1 MEASKLKPCVHGGNK
16 SCEKQGGSGS
26 LKHGS
31 GYVHPHPTLE
41 EVGPTIGE
49 YIEPVSKGSVV
60 TSLDL
65 GDFFDDELAE
75 SYLFAEIQNFIN
87 TKELVRKSLYD
98 FDLVTVEGIDSLL
111 ALLPIMDPII
121 MKEVVQEI
129 WPGYPVEDNFDPK
142 IQRAEIRGFLLDY
155 LQGHGQ
161 EEAN

>member
-1 MEASKLKPCVHGGNK
+1 MESSKRRPCIYGGNK

-26 LKHGS
+26 LRHGS
-31 GYVHPHPTLE
+31 WYAHPHPTSE
-41 EVGPTIGE
+41 EVGPATGE
-49 YIEPVSKGSVV
+49 YIEPVHKGNIA
-60 TSLDL
+60 SLDL

-75 SYLFAEIQNFIN
+75 SYLFTEIQQFIN
-87 TKELVRKSLYD
+87 TKDIVKKSLYD

-111 ALLPIMDPII
+111 ALLPIMDPVI

-129 WPGYPVEDNFDPK
+129 WPGYPVETNFDPK

-161 EEAN
+161 EVN